1 MNQSLKSLNSKI
13 IPTPKETPNS
23 HLQTK
28 PKKKKKKGLWFDLR
42 LETWRQQHL
51 LSFRRSLTQMNCK
64 LSQLLNS
71 NINILV
77 TQLTSQV

>member
-28 PKKKKKKGLWFDLR
+28 PKKKKKGLWFDLR